1 MTDESLLVHT
11 VVKVGGGLLGKAG
24 AFEMVIEA
32 LTAFRRG
39 RRIVVLPGG
48 GPFADAVRQMFKRVK
63 IGEDAAHWMAVLGM
77 DQYAHALAARLPEA
91 TLVDGEGGIAAAIQA
106 ERLPVLAPYRWLRAA
121 DPLPHS
127 WDITSDSIAAWLAGQ
142 VRARRVVLIKPA
154 PADPVKLVD
163 SSFLRTLPRGVEH
176 LVVTVDDLGQLDVAL
191 REDPPPGQRTR
202 GGRRVG

>member
-1 MTDESLLVHT
+1 MPSVHT
-11 VVKVGGGLLGKAG
+11 VVKVGGGLLGKTG
-24 AFEMVIEA
+24 VFELVVEA

-39 RRIVVLPGG
+39 RRVVVLPGG
-48 GPFADAVRQMFKRVK
+48 GPFADAVRQMFTRVK

-91 TLVDGEGGIAAAIQA
+91 TLVDGEGGISAALQA
-106 ERLPVLAPYRWLRAA
+106 ARLPVLAPYRWLRAA

-127 WDITSDSIAAWLAGQ
+127 WDVTSDSIAAWLAGQ

-154 PADPVKLVD
+154 HADPGKLVD

-176 LVVTVDDLGQLDVAL
+176 LIVTADDLGQLDVAL
-191 REDPPPGQRTR
+191 REDPPPDRHA
-202 GGRRVG
+202 GGRRRAG